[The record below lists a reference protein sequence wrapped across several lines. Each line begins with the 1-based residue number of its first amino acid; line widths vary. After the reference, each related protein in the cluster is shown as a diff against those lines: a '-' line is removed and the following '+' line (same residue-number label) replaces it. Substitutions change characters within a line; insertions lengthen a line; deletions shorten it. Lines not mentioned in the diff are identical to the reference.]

1 MNPAAPSAPNHTTP
15 HSDKAPPPVGPDH
28 GSIDAWT
35 LVYFAREHVL
45 VLGLCVVLG
54 LSAAAAYLSVATPVY
69 EAHAALEVATS
80 DRTLSDFQQQP
91 ESAVDLSSASL
102 LKTVEQTVGGDAVL
116 GRVVAANHLAT
127 DPEFVP
133 PGQTFSDAML
143 IDLLNRRIAVGLIRG
158 TRLIGISVRAGDPQK
173 ARRLTQSIIDE
184 YFNQTMQ
191 DQREAS
197 DNTRTVLMAEA
208 KRIADKVSDSEHQL
222 QRYREKYDAMG
233 LADRQTI
240 VVERIG
246 HLHEQVSDAR
256 NARLALESE
265 QAQITAALA
274 AGDVVD
280 ELLNLSA
287 IAERPEIIELRKQLD
302 LQQTQVTPLALR
314 YGENHPVMV
323 QARLQVQ
330 ETKRALESAARAAAI
345 GRLHAYDAAKRTELA
360 LQHELQVEEK
370 AAIELDRDAIAY
382 HALERDVQ
390 ANTAVY
396 QQVLS
401 RLKGTDVLQS
411 ILATDKFSSGFVKV
425 VEKPLVSG
433 EPIWPRWKIVVGAG
447 LVLGGILG
455 LSIALVRRAFDNTFT
470 SVEDAEASLGVGAI
484 AVVPQSRQL
493 GFRGGGRVTLPPP
506 GAPDAEPFRSL
517 RTTLSL
523 FSDAQGH
530 QAVMFTS
537 AMPDEGKSYCAA
549 NYATVLAQSGR
560 RTLLIDGDLRRP
572 VLRHGL
578 HKTQNRAAFTDCLQD
593 PSRFELSFE
602 PTPAP
607 NLFVLGNSMG
617 TPLSSEWLAGENL
630 RLVVA
635 KAMAQ
640 FERVV
645 IDTAPVAVV
654 SDALYFARLVPTVC
668 FVVHAG
674 RTPRRVSQ
682 RALMRLRAV
691 TGHAFVGVVLNQIR
705 HGDGAGYHYHYY
717 SSKPYGAGIRSL
729 PATG

>member
-1 MNPAAPSAPNHTTP
+1 
-15 HSDKAPPPVGPDH
+15 
-28 GSIDAWT
+28 
-35 LVYFAREHVL
+35 
-45 VLGLCVVLG
+45 
-54 LSAAAAYLSVATPVY
+54 
-69 EAHAALEVATS
+69 
-80 DRTLSDFQQQP
+80 
-91 ESAVDLSSASL
+91 
-102 LKTVEQTVGGDAVL
+102 
-116 GRVVAANHLAT
+116 
-127 DPEFVP
+127 
-133 PGQTFSDAML
+133 
-143 IDLLNRRIAVGLIRG
+143 
-158 TRLIGISVRAGDPQK
+158 

-184 YFNQTMQ
+184 YFNETMQ

-197 DNTRTVLMAEA
+197 DNTRTVLMTEA
-208 KRIADKVSDSEHQL
+208 KRVADKVSDSEHQL

-233 LADRQTI
+233 LADRQTM
-240 VVERIG
+240 VVERIR

-256 NARLALESE
+256 NGRLELESE

-274 AGDVVD
+274 GRNVVA
-280 ELLNLSA
+280 ELLNLGT

-302 LQQTQVTPLALR
+302 GQQTQITPLALR

-323 QARLQVQ
+323 QARLQVR
-330 ETKRALESAARAAAI
+330 ETERALEAAARTAAS
-345 GRLHAYDAAKRTELA
+345 GRLHAYEAAHSTENA
-360 LQHELQVEEK
+360 LQHELQIEEK
-370 AAIELDRDAIAY
+370 GAIELDRDAIAY

-396 QQVLS
+396 QQVLA

-433 EPIWPRWKIVVGAG
+433 EPVWPRWKLVVAAG
-447 LVLGGILG
+447 IVLGAMLG
-455 LSIALVRRAFDNTFT
+455 FGIALVRRAFDNTFT

-493 GFRGGGRVTLPPP
+493 GFRDGGRVALPPP

-537 AMPDEGKSYCAA
+537 AMPNEGKSYCAA

-572 VLRHGL
+572 VLRHGM

-602 PTPAP
+602 PTPVP
-607 NLFVLGNSMG
+607 QLFVLGNSMG

-674 RTPRRVSQ
+674 RTPKRVSQ

-705 HGDGAGYHYHYY
+705 HGDGGYRYHYY
-717 SSKPYGAGIRSL
+717 SSRPYAAGIGSL

>member
-1 MNPAAPSAPNHTTP
+1 MNTATSSPATP
-15 HSDKAPPPVGPDH
+15 PTPPPHPVTKPVAPDR
-28 GSIDAWT
+28 GTIDAWT
-35 LVYFAREHVL
+35 LVYFVREHAFVL
-45 VLGLCVVLG
+45 ALSVILG
-54 LSAAAAYLSVATPVY
+54 LSAAVAYLYIAKPVY
-69 EAHAALEVATS
+69 EAHATLEVAMA

-91 ESAVDLSSASL
+91 EAAVDLSSASL

-116 GRVVAANHLAT
+116 GRVVAANHLAA
-127 DPEFVP
+127 DPTFVP
-133 PGQTFSDAML
+133 PGPALPEATV
-143 IDLLNRRIAVGLIRG
+143 IDLLSHRVAVNLLRG
-158 TRLIGISVRAGDPQK
+158 TRLIGLAVRDSDPQR

-191 DQREAS
+191 DQRESS
-197 DNTRTVLMAEA
+197 DNTRSVLVNEA

-240 VVERIG
+240 VVERIR

-256 NARLALESE
+256 NSRMALESE
-265 QAQITAALA
+265 QTQIKAALA
-274 AGDVVD
+274 SPRVVD

-287 IAERPEIIELRKQLD
+287 IAERAEIIELRKQLD
-302 LQQTQVTPLALR
+302 LEQTQITPLALR

-330 ETKRALESAARAAAI
+330 ETQRALESAVRAAAS
-345 GRLHAYDAAKRTELA
+345 GRLHIYDAARQTESA
-360 LQHELQVEEK
+360 LQKELQVEEK
-370 AAIELDRDAIAY
+370 AAVELDRDAIAY

-396 QQVLS
+396 QQVLA
-401 RLKGTDVLQS
+401 RLKGTDVLQN

-433 EPIWPRWKIVVGAG
+433 EPIWPRWKLVLPAG

-455 LSIALVRRAFDNTFT
+455 IGIALARRAFDNTFT
-470 SVEDAEASLGVGAI
+470 SVEDAEACLGVSAV

-493 GFRGGGRVTLPPP
+493 GFRSGGRVTLPAP
-506 GAPDAEPFRSL
+506 GAPDAEAFRSL

-523 FSDAQGH
+523 YSDAQGH

-549 NYATVLAQSGR
+549 NYAAVLAQSGR

-578 HKTQNRAAFTDCLQD
+578 HKTQNRAALTDCLQD
-593 PSRFELSFE
+593 PSRFELLFE
-602 PTPAP
+602 PTPVP
-607 NLFVLGNSMG
+607 HLFVLGNSMG
-617 TPLSSEWLAGENL
+617 TPLSSEWLASEHL
-630 RLVVA
+630 RTVVG
-635 KAMAQ
+635 KATAQ
-640 FERVV
+640 FDRVV

-674 RTPRRVSQ
+674 RTPKRVSQ

-691 TGHAFVGVVLNQIR
+691 TGHAFVGLVLNQIR
-705 HGDGAGYHYHYY
+705 HDGAGYHYHYY
-717 SSKPYGAGIRSL
+717 SSKPYVPGMSSL